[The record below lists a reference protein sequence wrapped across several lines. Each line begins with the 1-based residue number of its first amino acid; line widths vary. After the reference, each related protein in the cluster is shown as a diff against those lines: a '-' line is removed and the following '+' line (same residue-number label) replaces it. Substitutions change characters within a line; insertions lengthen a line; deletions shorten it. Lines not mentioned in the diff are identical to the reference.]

1 MTNGDSFKTGGGL
14 AELGAALDD
23 DPLIGQVF
31 GSYRISALLAEG
43 GMGRVYR
50 AVRADGQFDREV
62 AIKVLPPGLGKEYS
76 QRFEQERQILATL
89 SHPNIAQLYDA
100 GLSESGSLYLVMEL
114 IDGLPIDEFAGERGL
129 GTRAKTELMLALSE
143 ALAFAHSKLVVHR
156 DLKPSNVFVTQDG
169 DLRLLDFGI
178 AKILEAPDSVTV
190 ESRPMTPRYA
200 SPEQL
205 LNEPI
210 SVASDIYQL
219 GLLFLSLFAQ
229 RADVQEDTQAS
240 ATERAVRK
248 TSITVQSRLAEK
260 LPAELDAIIN
270 QCLRAEPAERYASAT
285 ALAADLRNYLGGYPV
300 SARNPGAVQRAI
312 KFVRRNV
319 PATSFALLALIITI
333 AGTVSYTINMAEA
346 RRVAEQRAETASQTL
361 RAMSSMIADTYSEL
375 IETRGSRSS
384 AAAAD
389 SQLQNEPLRLVLER
403 TERLIDSVVADQ
415 PELRAELLQ
424 VQGMTNRELNR
435 LNRAEAQ
442 LNESLAL
449 MRQNG
454 DVAGEVAVLNEVMKL
469 HALLEQTATAREYQ
483 AEALTLMEGH
493 PVPDQLRARVL
504 TTATLIE
511 VDAGNIQLAEQLG
524 RQAITLLE
532 ESPAGPGTDLA
543 RAYAQLGGVYSRL
556 EQHVASREWN
566 KKAVDLYI
574 ELEGP
579 SYRGLSS
586 AYNGLA
592 FSHVIEGDYA
602 AALEYLERDIEV
614 ARANYGEHHM
624 RMVIPTIN
632 LGITL
637 RRMGRYEEAIDHF
650 TRARE
655 TLDRLPGDHSARE
668 VTLAINLGNT
678 YQNLGDLATAAR
690 IFEEALSLS
699 DNENM
704 PPRNRASLLNN
715 SGDLMMIRGDLDAA
729 IERLGL
735 ARQVKTEI
743 YSEDNI
749 STARTLLLLAQAHMA
764 AGNLALVPE
773 LLEKAGN
780 SYVANHGAD
789 SRKMSFFELV
799 SGQYRL
805 ATNDIEGAR
814 DILRAA
820 YQHRL
825 EEYDPD
831 NVLVL
836 SPLFT
841 LISVELGAGD
851 TEQAREWLEATR
863 PAVALLKASHPELIE
878 AGVLEAEV
886 LAAEGRDV
894 EARSTAAAT
903 LGLINEHFPARR
915 DWIARVTAIST
926 R

>member
-1 MTNGDSFKTGGGL
+1 
-14 AELGAALDD
+14 
-23 DPLIGQVF
+23 
-31 GSYRISALLAEG
+31 
-43 GMGRVYR
+43 
-50 AVRADGQFDREV
+50 
-62 AIKVLPPGLGKEYS
+62 
-76 QRFEQERQILATL
+76 
-89 SHPNIAQLYDA
+89 
-100 GLSESGSLYLVMEL
+100 MEL
-114 IDGLPIDEFAGERGL
+114 IDGMPIDEFARERGL
-129 GTRAKTELMLALSE
+129 GVSAKAELMLALSE

-156 DLKPSNVFVTQDG
+156 DLKPSNVFVTNAG

-190 ESRPMTPRYA
+190 ESRPMTPKYA

-219 GLLFLSLFAQ
+219 GLLFLSLFEQ
-229 RADVQEDTQAS
+229 RDDVEEETRAS
-240 ATERAVRK
+240 ATERAVK
-248 TSITVQSRLAEK
+248 KSSITVESRLAEK
-260 LPAELDAIIN
+260 LPAELNAIIN
-270 QCLRAEPAERYASAT
+270 HCLRAEPAERYGSAT
-285 ALAADLRNYLGGYPV
+285 ALAADLRNYLGGFPV
-300 SARNPGAVQRAI
+300 SARNPGAAQRAI
-312 KFVRRNV
+312 KFVRRNL

-333 AGTVSYTINMAEA
+333 TGTVSYTINMAEA

-384 AAAAD
+384 GAAAD
-389 SQLQNEPLRLVLER
+389 PQLQNEPLRLVLER

-602 AALEYLERDIEV
+602 AALEYLERDIAV

-668 VTLAINLGNT
+668 LTLAINLGNT

-743 YSEDNI
+743 YGEDNI

-780 SYVANHGAD
+780 SYVANYGAD

-799 SGQYRL
+799 TGQYRL
-805 ATNDIEGAR
+805 ATGDIEGAR
-814 DILRAA
+814 EILRAA
-820 YQHRL
+820 YGHRL

-831 NVLVL
+831 NILVL
-836 SPLFT
+836 SPVFT
-841 LISVELGAGD
+841 LISLELGAGD
-851 TEQAREWLEATR
+851 TEQAREWLGATR
-863 PAVALLKASHPELIE
+863 PAVALLKTSHPELIE